1 MTKEVAMK
9 IKAGDRVDFVYEG
22 VRLNGYVYE
31 IHRCADGDTYF
42 NIKCNDMEFNTIPYY
57 SVLPANHPEEKFFF
71 DTDLN
76 IIRRSEPQPYP
87 GSIMKDAINKNCT
100 YINYDY
106 IKNDKSA
113 VKDILNSYY
122 GGYRYMEKQHRSIK
136 AYQTEIK
143 SGERKGLYT
152 TVIFRYLEPI
162 VVKKDADA
170 ANDTLIAIAYAYAKH
185 KLGSNSHFKKRIDED
200 TVKIGKDYVVN
211 LWSDFF
217 VPGEIL
223 KRKRWDIYT
232 YVAVQDLFKR
242 FSTKDII
249 DAVNNVTYTV
259 KEK

>member
-1 MTKEVAMK
+1 MSKAIMLE
-9 IKAGDRVDFVYEG
+9 IKPGDRVDFVYEG
-22 VRLNGYVYE
+22 VRMDGYVTC
-31 IHRCADGDTYF
+31 INHLSDGSVFYDV
-42 NIKCNDMEFNTIPYY
+42 KCNGGMEFNRLTERNI
-57 SVLPANHPEEKFFF
+57 VRVPAWDKYFFGGM
-71 DTDLN
+71 DTDTA
-76 IIRRSEPQPYP
+76 SKFKTVPYDVTA
-87 GSIMKDAINKNCT
+87 M
-100 YINYDY
+100 
-106 IKNDKSA
+106 
-113 VKDILNSYY
+113 KDILNKCYGYLENDCKAVKEAFNNMFY
-122 GGYRYMEKQHRSIK
+122 GGYMDKKRSIK
-136 AYQTEIK
+136 VYQTEIK

-170 ANDTLIAIAYAYAKH
+170 ANDTLIAIAYAHAKH
-185 KLGSNSHFKKRIDED
+185 KSGSNSQFKKRIDED

-249 DAVNNVTYTV
+249 DAINNVTYTV